1 MQSKIILKNS
11 SLVQKSFGLL
21 SSSEKRRLF
30 FLTLVQ
36 AALAVMDILGVLSLG
51 FAANLSLSE
60 SQTEKLNSSES
71 HLISLIPGSGI
82 RGKLVFLII
91 FSVTMLVG
99 KTIFSFFIT
108 RSILKTLG
116 RTSASISKIIFAKVL
131 SKPSFMLGTTPVQ
144 DTLYSVARGV
154 EYITL
159 QLIAATI
166 LMAAD
171 LVLLFLMFLTFLFI
185 DPLMALFILFI
196 FSLTGAVLYIFMHSR
211 IGNLGDKSAKINIEG
226 NQRIIDTF
234 GLYRELHV
242 SNMLKKYAEKFGE
255 TRDDLAEINAELNF
269 APYVSKYLIES
280 VFILFALVV
289 GVVQYYLKGL
299 NPAITTIVLFL
310 AAGTR
315 LAPAVLRIQ
324 QGAIQLRG
332 AVGLAS
338 PTFALLEKI
347 GNASGKLD
355 SISIPDL
362 KYLGFSGSISIV
374 NVSHTFSIDS
384 APVLNTVSLD
394 IIDGQQ
400 VAIVGPSG
408 AGKTTLVEIIM
419 GLISPTEGTVKISN
433 VSPPNAIS
441 QWPGAIAYVPQF
453 VYVANASL
461 RDNLLLGRD
470 NDAISDSLL
479 QTAIKD
485 SGLSEFVSRQTL
497 GADVLIGES
506 GIHLSGGERQ
516 RLGIARA
523 LLTKPRVLVF
533 DEATSALDG
542 GTEGLIS
549 ETIKS
554 IKGNVT
560 ILMVAHRLST
570 VRDADLVVYLE
581 KGSLRAYGSFEEVRN
596 MVPDF
601 DIQAKLMGL

>member
-1 MQSKIILKNS
+1 MRSKIILKNS

-21 SSSEKRRLF
+21 SSSDKRRLF
-30 FLTLVQ
+30 FLTLLQ

-51 FAANLSLSE
+51 FAASLSLSE
-60 SQTEKLNSSES
+60 RQTEKLDSPKGR
-71 HLISLIPGSGI
+71 LLSLIPGSEVS
-82 RGKLVFLII
+82 GKLVFLII

-108 RSILKTLG
+108 RSVLKTLG
-116 RTSASISKIIFAKVL
+116 RKSASISKIIFEKVL
-131 SKPSFMLGTTPVQ
+131 SKPSFMLGTTPMQ

-159 QLIAATI
+159 QLIAAVI

-171 LVLLFLMFLTFLFI
+171 FALLILMFLTFLLI
-185 DPLMALFILFI
+185 DPLMALFILLI

-211 IGNLGDKSAKINIEG
+211 IGNLGDKSAKLNIEG
-226 NQRIIDTF
+226 NQKIIDTF
-234 GLYRELHV
+234 GLYKELHV

-255 TRDDLAEINAELNF
+255 TRDSLAKINAELNF

-289 GVVQYYLKGL
+289 GVSQYYLKGL
-299 NPAITTIVLFL
+299 NPAITTVVLFL

-324 QGAIQLRG
+324 QGGIQLRG
-332 AVGLAS
+332 AIGLAS
-338 PTFALLEKI
+338 PTFALLDKV
-347 GNASGKLD
+347 GNASGKLE
-355 SISIPDL
+355 SISVHDL
-362 KYLGFSGSISIV
+362 KYLGFSGDISIM
-374 NVSHTFSIDS
+374 NVSHTFSTAS

-408 AGKTTLVEIIM
+408 AGKTTLVDIIM

-433 VSPPNAIS
+433 VSPANAIS

-461 RDNLLLGRD
+461 KDNLLLGRD
-470 NDAISDSLL
+470 NDAISDSLI
-479 QTAIKD
+479 QTTIRD
-485 SGLSEFVSRQTL
+485 SGLSEFVSGQPL

-581 KGSLRAYGSFEEVRN
+581 KGSLRAFGSFKEVRD

>member
-1 MQSKIILKNS
+1 MRSKIISKNS

-21 SSSEKRRLF
+21 SSSERRRLF

-60 SQTEKLNSSES
+60 RQTEKLNSPES
-71 HLISLIPGSGI
+71 HLLSLIPGSEI
-82 RGKLVFLII
+82 KGKLVFLII

-108 RSILKTLG
+108 RNVLKTLG
-116 RTSASISKIIFAKVL
+116 HTSASISKIIFAKVL
-131 SKPSFMLGTTPVQ
+131 SKPSFVLGTTPVQ

-171 LVLLFLMFLTFLFI
+171 FALLILMFLTFLLI

-196 FSLTGAVLYIFMHSR
+196 FSLSGAVLYIFMHSR
-211 IGNLGDKSAKINIEG
+211 IGNLGDKSAKLNIEG
-226 NQRIIDTF
+226 NQRVIDTF
-234 GLYRELHV
+234 GSYRELHV

-280 VFILFALVV
+280 VFILFALLV

-299 NPAITTIVLFL
+299 NPAITTMVLFL

-338 PTFALLEKI
+338 PTFALLDKVR
-347 GNASGKLD
+347 NASGKLE
-355 SISIPDL
+355 SISVPDL
-362 KYLGFSGSISIV
+362 KYIGFSGAISIV
-374 NVSHTFSIDS
+374 NVSHTYSNDS
-384 APVLNTVSLD
+384 APVLNTVSLE

-408 AGKTTLVEIIM
+408 AGKTTLVDIIM

-433 VSPPNAIS
+433 VSPAKAIS

-453 VYVANASL
+453 VYIANASL

-470 NDAISDSLL
+470 NDTISDSLL
-479 QTAIKD
+479 QTTIRD
-485 SGLSEFVSRQTL
+485 SGLSEFVLRQPL

-533 DEATSALDG
+533 DEATSALDA

-554 IKGNVT
+554 IKGSVT

-581 KGSLRAYGSFEEVRN
+581 KGSLRAYGSFKEVRD

-601 DIQAKLMGL
+601 DMQAKLMGL